1 MDGAMLRQWAAVE
14 HNRLHCAEEWPDGP
28 HKQAVIA
35 AIHATLE
42 SLFEN
47 SGTSTRLSECMACAA
62 RKKILRP
69 RPALASTCLRH
80 NYNRGQPPRQAPHQA
95 SITTMY

>member
-1 MDGAMLRQWAAVE
+1 MDGGMLRQWAAVE

-28 HKQAVIA
+28 YKQAVIA

-47 SGTSTRLSECMACAA
+47 SGTSTGLSEGMAGAGGKKDSEIHELSWHPRSGSRTVPLAA
-62 RKKILRP
+62 
-69 RPALASTCLRH
+69 
-80 NYNRGQPPRQAPHQA
+80 
-95 SITTMY
+95 

>member
-1 MDGAMLRQWAAVE
+1 MDGGMLRQWAAVE

-28 HKQAVIA
+28 YKQAVIA

-47 SGTSTRLSECMACAA
+47 SGTSCAHPTLTLCG
-62 RKKILRP
+62 RDFPTLD
-69 RPALASTCLRH
+69 
-80 NYNRGQPPRQAPHQA
+80 
-95 SITTMY
+95 

>member
-14 HNRLHCAEEWPDGP
+14 HNRLHCAEEWPNGP

-47 SGTSTRLSECMACAA
+47 SGTSTGLSQCMACAG
-62 RKKILRP
+62 RKKDSEVHEP
-69 RPALASTCLRH
+69 PWHPPAFGTITIA
-80 NYNRGQPPRQAPHQA
+80 NRRDFESALKGHV
-95 SITTMY
+95 

>member
-1 MDGAMLRQWAAVE
+1 MDGEMLRQWAAVE

-69 RPALASTCLRH
+69 TTCPGIHLPSAQLQSRATAGISSLH
-80 NYNRGQPPRQAPHQA
+80 
-95 SITTMY
+95 